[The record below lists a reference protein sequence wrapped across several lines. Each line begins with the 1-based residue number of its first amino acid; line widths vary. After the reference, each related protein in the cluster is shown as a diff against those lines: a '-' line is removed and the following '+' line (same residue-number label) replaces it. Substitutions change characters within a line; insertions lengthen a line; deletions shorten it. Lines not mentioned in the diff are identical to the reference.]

1 MNLSQVPPAWQ
12 GVLWGLLPFGSSIV
26 AMLAL
31 LFLKDDEAVGARPE
45 IEPVAE
51 PVTVSEEEPVSAGDW
66 RLMGLPAAARRL
78 IARRR
83 DRAA

>member
-12 GVLWGLLPFGSSIV
+12 GIFWGIFPFGSSIA
-26 AMLAL
+26 AMLAIM
-31 LFLKDDEAVGARPE
+31 FLKDDEAVGAKPAA
-45 IEPVAE
+45 EPVAE
-51 PVTVSEEEPVSAGDW
+51 PVTVAEEEPVSAGDW
-66 RLMGLPAAARRL
+66 RLMGLPAVARRL